1 MKRGINFFQSIYF
14 KIPMLFIFILLISF
28 QFIGVYFI
36 DQLQSQTIA
45 SFKESWNTQ
54 SSFLINNVRPIFEA
68 ANESEQ
74 ATTLEVQLEQVLSA
88 FSTDETT
95 KIQILDNEGYVRAIN
110 QSGLSATV
118 GHRIDN
124 DNALSVLTSREAFAT
139 ELHDY
144 AKNQRS
150 YTLIR
155 PVLSQD
161 TSVLLGA
168 VMVDASMNSIYNQ
181 TNSVMSIFVQSAL
194 VAIAVAFII
203 ALFLSQALIHP
214 IDKIRQQALRISD
227 GVYNYPGPVYGN
239 DELGELSKTVNELA
253 VKVKDGQDSIEA
265 ERQRLDGVL
274 RHMTDG
280 VIGTDRRGN
289 VLLINDRALELLSMR
304 QPEALGQSIIELLGL
319 KPTHSL
325 RDLLGGENEVMIEPD
340 EETILRGEISVIRR
354 ETGFV
359 TGLVCVLSDVT
370 EQEKTERERREF
382 VSNVSHELRTP
393 LTSVKSYSEA
403 LSDGAWQDAS
413 IAPQF
418 LEVIQSETNRM
429 IRMIGNLLDLSK
441 IDGGQIRPQMELIDF
456 KRIVS
461 HILDRFEFT
470 LDADSQAKKYTI
482 ARDFT
487 SRQVYLEIDQ
497 DRMTQVID
505 NIMSNAIKYS
515 PDGGTITV
523 KIMDNPDSVV
533 LSISDQGLG
542 IPQKDLPHLFKR
554 FYRVDKARSRDQG
567 GTGLGLAISKE
578 VVELHGGKIWAESQ
592 ENLGSTFFVQL
603 PYEPIEFD
611 LDDDEGW
618 DQVWEKAYY
627 L

>member
-304 QPEALGQSIIELLGL
+304 QPEALGQSIIDLLGL

-403 LSDGAWQDAS
+403 LSDGAWQDAT

-533 LSISDQGLG
+533 LSISDPGLG

-611 LDDDEGW
+611 LEDDEGW
-618 DQVWEKAYY
+618 DQV
-627 L
+627 

>member
-403 LSDGAWQDAS
+403 LSDGAWQDAT

-578 VVELHGGKIWAESQ
+578 VVELHGGKIWAESH

-618 DQVWEKAYY
+618 DQV
-627 L
+627 

>member
-403 LSDGAWQDAS
+403 LSDGAWQDAT

-618 DQVWEKAYY
+618 DQV
-627 L
+627 